1 MGPPNQP
8 PNGFKIGANF
18 KQICQN
24 VKNRDFSVFGA
35 FLDLDNRTGARFGC
49 LFFLIVHPCLVAFG
63 WFFSWSANL
72 VSADAEAADDGAAAA
87 LDGFS
92 PGPPILSLLM
102 LRLLM
107 MVSSPCVLDGIRH
120 HRWAGNCPLSPNLTS
135 DLPTWAKK
143 GPNGPR
149 KGTRENP

>member
-49 LFFLIVHPCLVAFG
+49 LFFLIVHPCLVALG

-72 VSADAEAADDGAAAA
+72 VSADAEAADDGIVPMRAGW
-87 LDGFS
+87 D
-92 PGPPILSLLM
+92 PPPPLGRKLSAE
-102 LRLLM
+102 
-107 MVSSPCVLDGIRH
+107 SE
-120 HRWAGNCPLSPNLTS
+120 S
-135 DLPTWAKK
+135 DLGFAYLGQK
-143 GPNGPR
+143 GPKWAPQGDQGKSLSAPCLLLC
-149 KGTRENP
+149 